1 MIKKYGRVLMAG
13 TLTASMILMTACTGT
28 AGNASSASTSSTV
41 SGTTIAADGDET
53 GSVSTLEVTSDM
65 SNFKDSD
72 EYTDW
77 SSGTYTSIAGNG
89 SSVSVSGTGVTY
101 SGCDVTITQPGTY
114 VFSGTIDEGSITVK
128 ATDTSKVRIVLN
140 GVTITNSDGPVISS
154 VTADK
159 LVISLE
165 KGTENTL
172 TDGTSY
178 ADEDQTAVIYS
189 KTDLVFNGDGSLT
202 VNANYKDAVCSKDD
216 LRIVSGTYTVTAADD
231 GFIGKDRLEIKDGTF
246 SVTCGGDAFKS
257 TNDEDTTLGYT
268 YIENGTFTIASGDE
282 AFQAETGIYIA
293 DGTYDITTGGGSAN
307 ASGHTDQMGGG
318 SFGGNKPDGGTTPGT
333 GDTSGS
339 GSSQNSGSSQGG
351 NNSQGGFGTG
361 TFAGGPGP
369 QMNQS
374 SQADSGSTTDTQSS
388 ALLETAAGT
397 SSSAAASGTEDTDTD
412 TDTAAAAGKGIK
424 ANGTITIDGGSFTMD
439 TVDDSIHSNY
449 AIVIN
454 GGTFSISSGDDGI
467 HADETLTVNDGDITV
482 AKSYEG
488 LESALITIN
497 GGNIS
502 ATASDDGINAAG
514 GDASTDSTA
523 AGTTD
528 STAAGTTDSTADT
541 SGSSTSAQTK
551 TMGGGMAGGM
561 QSDSTGY
568 LVINGGTIYVNAGGD
583 GLDANSTIT
592 QTGGD
597 IVVDG
602 PTDDGNGALDYGT
615 EYKMTGGSVLA
626 IGSSGMLQ
634 AVSDDS
640 TVKCL
645 TVVYSSSQEAGTV
658 ITVKDSSGNTVFT
671 QTAAKQYDSFVYA
684 GDNLKEGETY
694 TVYSND
700 TQLCTV
706 TLSGTV
712 TTVDD
717 SGNATTAG
725 TMGGGTNGGMGGG
738 HMGRS

>member
-1 MIKKYGRVLMAG
+1 MRIKYGRVLMAG
-13 TLTASMILMTACTGT
+13 TLTASMILMTACSGT
-28 AGNASSASTSSTV
+28 AGNTSSAGTSSTV

-53 GSVSTLEVTSDM
+53 ESVSTLEVTSDM

-140 GVTITNSDGPVISS
+140 GVTMTNSDGPVISS

-159 LVISLE
+159 LIISLE

-172 TDGTSY
+172 TDGADY
-178 ADEDQTAVIYS
+178 ADEDLTAVIYS
-189 KTDLVFNGDGSLT
+189 KTDLVFNGAGSLT

-268 YIENGTFTIASGDE
+268 YIENGTFTIISGDE

-307 ASGHTDQMGGG
+307 AAGHTDQMGGG
-318 SFGGNKPDGGTTPGT
+318 SFGGNRPDGGTTPGT

-374 SQADSGSTTDTQSS
+374 SSTDSGSTTDTQSS
-388 ALLETAAGT
+388 AVLETAAGT
-397 SSSAAASGTEDTDTD
+397 SSAAAASGTEDTDTD

-424 ANGTITIDGGSFTMD
+424 ANGTITIDGGTFTMD

-523 AGTTD
+523 G
-528 STAAGTTDSTADT
+528 GTTDSTADT

-551 TMGGGMAGGM
+551 TMGGMAGGM

-615 EYKMTGGSVLA
+615 EYKMAGGSVLA

-658 ITVKDSSGNTVFT
+658 ITVKDSAGNAVFT

-694 TVYSND
+694 TVYSDD
-700 TQLCTV
+700 TQLFTV